1 MFEENYS
8 FLARAVGKLG
18 FEDTLN
24 GPLRTKMEEGQPSF
38 ELKAKVN
45 HGKDNMIHE
54 LQFERKK
61 ESGYYFL
68 QSQNV
73 TLINENKEEL
83 KQRFPFFNQ
92 TGFNNDET
100 YNLMMGRPVRN
111 RISKEGQEI
120 IRWTY
125 LDLKAPRNDK
135 GNIVFRNPREA
146 DLNFSLA
153 KAVNN
158 LPLQNIGQEEKE
170 NILKGL
176 QQGNLMEVTLR
187 LNGRLEKVHLQADP
201 IYNRVLVFNSQM
213 EKITLSNSK
222 IQVLEEEKKE
232 LPDTTK
238 KLMEKIN
245 DPKKEKE
252 LKQKIG

>member
-1 MFEENYS
+1 
-8 FLARAVGKLG
+8 
-18 FEDTLN
+18 
-24 GPLRTKMEEGQPSF
+24 
-38 ELKAKVN
+38 
-45 HGKDNMIHE
+45 MIHE
-54 LQFERKK
+54 LQFEKK
-61 ESGYYFL
+61 KDSGYYFL

-73 TLINENKEEL
+73 TLTNENKEEL

-100 YNLMMGRPVRN
+100 YNLMKGRAVRN
-111 RISKEGQEI
+111 HIRKEGQEI
-120 IRWTY
+120 TRWTY

-158 LPLQNIGQEEKE
+158 LPLQSLSQEEKE
-170 NILKGL
+170 NLLKGL
-176 QQGNLMEVTLR
+176 QQGNIMDATIR
-187 LNGRLEKVHLQADP
+187 LNGRPEKVHLQADP
-201 IYNRVLVFNSQM
+201 VYNRVLVFNSQM
-213 EKITLSNSK
+213 EKISLSNSK

-232 LPDTTK
+232 LPDATK

-245 DPKKEKE
+245 DPKPDKEK
-252 LKQKIG
+252 KMKIT

>member
-1 MFEENYS
+1 MTEENYS
-8 FLARAVGKLG
+8 FLARSLGKLG

-24 GPLRTKMEEGQPSF
+24 GTLQKKMEEGQLSF

-45 HGKDNMIHE
+45 HGKDNMVHE

-68 QSQNV
+68 QAQNV
-73 TLINENKEEL
+73 TLISEQGEL

-100 YNLMMGRPVRN
+100 YNLMKGRAVRN
-111 RISKEGQEI
+111 NIRKEGQEI
-120 IRWTY
+120 TRWTY
-125 LDLKAPRNDK
+125 LDLKAPRNEK
-135 GNIVFRNPREA
+135 GNIVFRNPREE
-146 DLNFSLA
+146 DLNFNLV
-153 KAVNN
+153 KAVSN
-158 LPLQNIGQEEKE
+158 LPMQSLSEKE
-170 NILKGL
+170 KEDLLKGL

-187 LNGRLEKVHLQADP
+187 LNGRLEKAHLQADP
-201 IYNRVLVFNSQM
+201 VYNRILVFNSQM
-213 EKITLSNSK
+213 EKINLSNSK
-222 IQVLEEEKKE
+222 IQVLEEEKKD

-245 DPKKEKE
+245 DPKPNKEI
-252 LKQKIG
+252 KQKIG